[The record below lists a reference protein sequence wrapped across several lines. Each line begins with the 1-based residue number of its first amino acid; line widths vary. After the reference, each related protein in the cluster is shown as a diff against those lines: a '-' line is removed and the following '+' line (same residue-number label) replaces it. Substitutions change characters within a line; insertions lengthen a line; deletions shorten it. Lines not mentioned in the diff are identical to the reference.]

1 MITANGRRRMAKDW
15 GEALYKRDAG
25 EEIEALTLTFIP
37 YFAWANRGAG
47 EMQVWVREAA
57 ERR

>member
-1 MITANGRRRMAKDW
+1 MAKDW